1 MLRFL
6 ARRLAIAVPTLVI
19 ASMIIFALQ
28 QLLPGDTATALS
40 GEERDPEV
48 IAFIREKY
56 HLDQPLPVRYLLWA
70 KGVLQGDLGES
81 IRLQKPVIDLVAEKL
96 PVTL

>member
-1 MLRFL
+1 MRFL
-6 ARRLAIAVPTLVI
+6 VQRLALAVPTLII

-56 HLDQPLPVRYLLWA
+56 HLDQPLPVRYALLGRRRA
-70 KGVLQGDLGES
+70 AGRSRRVD
-81 IRLQKPVIDLVAEKL
+81 PAAEAGHRARSSRSCR
-96 PVTL
+96 